1 MATISHGT
9 QQIAEEDQLRA
20 QFYALLAALLSRPAD
35 AEMLA
40 RLAGIEGDDTP
51 IGKGLRTLS
60 EVARATTPDAVEQ
73 EYNNL
78 FIGIGKGELTP
89 FGSYYLTGFLNEK
102 PLARLRSAM
111 DRHGITRADEVS
123 EPEDHIAS
131 VCEMMSGLITG
142 AFGSSLGLVEQRE
155 FFREHIGPWAGRFF
169 ADLEA
174 ARAAAFYMPVGAIGR
189 VFMEIEAEAFEM
201 TA

>member
-1 MATISHGT
+1 MTSPSREMN
-9 QQIAEEDQLRA
+9 QIAEEDILRS
-20 QFYALLAALLSRPAD
+20 QFYGLLAALLARPAD
-35 AEMLA
+35 GELLA
-40 RLAGIEGDDTP
+40 RLSGIEGDDTDL
-51 IGKGLRTLS
+51 GKGLRALAG
-60 EVARATTPDAVEQ
+60 VARATAPEAIEQ

-102 PLARLRSAM
+102 PLAELRTAM
-111 DRHGITRADEVS
+111 ELHGIARTDEVS

-131 VCEMMSGLITG
+131 VCEMMAGFIVG
-142 AFGSSLGLVEQRE
+142 AFGDPLSIEDQKA
-155 FFREHIGPWAGRFF
+155 FFAQHVGSWAGRFF

-174 ARAAAFYMPVGAIGR
+174 ARNAAFYMPVGTIGR
-189 VFMEIEAEAFEM
+189 LFIEIESEAFEM